1 MEVIKQGL
9 MRKEKLQLELFGEAR
24 KAREMKEIG
33 PLLDEKGI
41 VGSWRCGLKVDIW
54 YKVHVY

>member
-9 MRKEKLQLELFGEAR
+9 MRKERLELEQFGEAR
-24 KAREMKEIG
+24 KAREKKEIG

-41 VGSWRCGLKVDIW
+41 VGSGELGLK
-54 YKVHVY
+54 